1 MASLFIKRHASPIQE
16 QVLFNVRLYGFS
28 LSAKITL
35 LQRKH
40 LFCHQK
46 QKYERNCFV
55 AFFDSDKHTT
65 TTISFSERHALD
77 ELQFSVWK
85 RKNFQVKIF
94 LYMTW
99 ITLKFEMS
107 FMICI
112 ESFRKKTEKY
122 VMYYKDGNGIFMHF
136 VNSMYVIW
144 MILNFV

>member
-1 MASLFIKRHASPIQE
+1 MASLFIKRHTSPIQE

-65 TTISFSERHALD
+65 TIISFSERHALD
-77 ELQFSVWK
+77 ELQFSILK
-85 RKNFQVKIF
+85 RKTFQVKI
-94 LYMTW
+94 
-99 ITLKFEMS
+99 
-107 FMICI
+107 
-112 ESFRKKTEKY
+112 
-122 VMYYKDGNGIFMHF
+122 
-136 VNSMYVIW
+136 
-144 MILNFV
+144 LNVHDLDKI